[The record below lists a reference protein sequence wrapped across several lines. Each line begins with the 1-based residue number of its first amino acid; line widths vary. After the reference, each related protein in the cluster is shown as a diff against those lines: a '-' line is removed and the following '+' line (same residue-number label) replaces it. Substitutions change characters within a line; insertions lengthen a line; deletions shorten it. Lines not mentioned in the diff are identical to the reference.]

1 MPDLIDRQTDRHAWF
16 DGQMDMP
23 DLMNLQ
29 TCLIWYQ
36 TFTGAVHRCVLS
48 LLYVKLTDFQN
59 SVDWQTWLIWW
70 TCLIWWTKRHAWF
83 DGQTD
88 IPDLMDRWTCLIW
101 WTHSAWFDTDLVIS
115 LKHSP
120 ERYIDASFPPYMMDW
135 RTSLIQWT
143 DGHAWFDGLIDMPD
157 LIDWRTYYP
166 YCHHFRRCCG
176 YSGRC
181 VVVVVA
187 AIDYNLI
194 CIL

>member
-1 MPDLIDRQTDRHAWF
+1 MT
-16 DGQMDMP
+16 
-23 DLMNLQ
+23 DLM
-29 TCLIWYQ
+29 
-36 TFTGAVHRCVLS
+36 
-48 LLYVKLTDFQN
+48 
-59 SVDWQTWLIWW
+59 DWQ

-101 WTHSAWFDTDLVIS
+101 WTYSAWFDTDLVIS

-166 YCHHFRRCCG
+166 CCVIF
-176 YSGRC
+176 
-181 VVVVVA
+181 VVVVVLGIVSLLLLLPPIIISFA

-194 CIL
+194 CIMRLGYFLHSHTYL